1 MVSQDVER
9 WTATAR
15 YVYNQLGE
23 DMDAEEAAE
32 LTEAVLAEIGRDR
45 RTEQIGE
52 QRRGY
57 LPDASESS
65 GGEEE
70 WRSKDVSDKQREILL
85 DHGYEE
91 DDIDEMTRG
100 EASDE
105 LDDIL
110 GEE

>member
-1 MVSQDVER
+1 MADKDVER
-9 WTATAR
+9 WTETAK
-15 YVYNQLGE
+15 YVYQELRGE
-23 DMDAEEAAE
+23 GMDSEEAAE

-57 LPDASESS
+57 LPEPAE
-65 GGEEE
+65 GEEREE
-70 WRSKDVSDKQREILL
+70 WRSKPISDKQREILM
-85 DHGYEE
+85 DHDYTEE
-91 DDIDEMTRG
+91 DLEDMTRG

>member
-9 WTATAR
+9 WTATAK
-15 YVYNQLGE
+15 YVYKELVV
-23 DMDAEEAAE
+23 DMDSEEAAE

-52 QRRGY
+52 QRRG
-57 LPDASESS
+57 LPPASDS
-65 GGEEE
+65 GGDSEE
-70 WRSKDVSDKQREILL
+70 WRSKDVSDKQRDILK
-85 DHGYEE
+85 DHGYTDDELE
-91 DDIDEMTRG
+91 DMTRG

>member
-1 MVSQDVER
+1 MADKDVER
-9 WTATAR
+9 WTETAK
-15 YVYNQLGE
+15 YVYRELREEG
-23 DMDAEEAAE
+23 MDSEEAAE
-32 LTEAVLAEIGRDR
+32 LSEAVLAEIGRDR

-57 LPDASESS
+57 LPAPDE
-65 GGEEE
+65 GEDRDE
-70 WRSKDVSDKQREILL
+70 WRSKPVSDKQRDILK
-85 DHGYEE
+85 DHGYTE
-91 DDIDEMTRG
+91 DELDEMTRG

>member
-15 YVYNQLGE
+15 YVYKELRDE
-23 DMDAEEAAE
+23 MDAEEAAE

-52 QRRGY
+52 QRRG
-57 LPDASESS
+57 LPPASGPS
-65 GGEEE
+65 GDDEE
-70 WRSKDVSDKQREILL
+70 WREKDVSDKQRDILK
-85 DHGYEE
+85 DHGYSE
-91 DDIDEMTRG
+91 DDIAEMTRG